1 MDIEKLSKSQLLL
14 LTLLV
19 SFVTSI
25 ATGIV
30 IISLLEEAPQTVTQ
44 TVNRVVERTIEK
56 VAQPD
61 ITTGQGAA
69 VITKEKTVVVKEQ
82 DILSD
87 AITKH
92 SQRLVRVYVDATST
106 PAVASGLFLPNQG
119 LIASAGAALPK
130 DAMVL
135 VTFSD
140 NSTVAA
146 DIVYRD
152 PDTDIV
158 ILKPILAEGET
169 LPDIPAYEF
178 ATIASA
184 HRGQS
189 VLILTT
195 RGAVETGIVSF
206 VEDPNIETNIPQND
220 VPYGATL
227 ITDAGDIIGMHVAVQ
242 EGKDAV
248 FTSSRS
254 ILSALNS
261 YNQSLAEEAAP
272 AEAGTP
278 QN

>member
-272 AEAGTP
+272 AEVGTP